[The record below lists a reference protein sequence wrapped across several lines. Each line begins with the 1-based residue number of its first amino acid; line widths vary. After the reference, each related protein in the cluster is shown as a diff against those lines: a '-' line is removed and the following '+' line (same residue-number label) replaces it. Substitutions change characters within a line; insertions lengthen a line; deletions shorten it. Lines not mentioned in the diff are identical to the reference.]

1 MDNWDY
7 SAIGKR
13 IKILR
18 KKKGYTQQELAD
30 ILGKSLRTV
39 QKYETGEI
47 EVSISVVNQ
56 LANELDT
63 TPTFILGY
71 DTEIEPLRSLA
82 DVMNYLFHIEQ
93 ITGLQFS
100 IEVKKPPKH
109 NEWTCSLT
117 FNGKNANAGINADMC
132 LFLEDWENQR
142 DSVRTYET
150 TQHAYRNWKEKTLAY
165 YTPTL
170 VESVEPQELNED
182 ERIKKRIEYLNSLKP

>member
-47 EVSISVVNQ
+47 EVSSSVVNQ

-93 ITGLQFS
+93 ITGLQFN
-100 IEVKKPPKH
+100 IEVKRPPKH

-117 FNGKNANAGINADMC
+117 FNGKNANAGLNADMC

-142 DSVRTYET
+142 YSVRTYEI
-150 TQHAYRNWKEKTLAY
+150 TQHAYRDWKEKTLAY

-170 VESVEPQELNED
+170 VESVEPQEIDED

>member
-82 DVMNYLFHIEQ
+82 DVMNYLFHIEH
-93 ITGLQFS
+93 ISGLQFS
-100 IEVKKPPKH
+100 IEVKRPPKH
-109 NEWTCSLT
+109 KEWTCSLT
-117 FNGKNANAGINADMC
+117 FNGKNANAGLNADMC

-170 VESVEPQELNED
+170 VESVEPQEIDED

>member
-93 ITGLQFS
+93 ISGLQFS
-100 IEVKKPPKH
+100 IEVKRPPKH
-109 NEWTCSLT
+109 KEWTCSLT
-117 FNGKNANAGINADMC
+117 FNGKNANAGLNADMC

-142 DSVRTYET
+142 YSVRTYEI
-150 TQHAYRNWKEKTLAY
+150 TQHAYRDWKEKTLAY
-165 YTPTL
+165 YTPTS
-170 VESVEPQELNED
+170 VESTEPQELDED

>member
-100 IEVKKPPKH
+100 IEVKRPPKH
-109 NEWTCSLT
+109 KEWTCSLT
-117 FNGKNANAGINADMC
+117 FNGKNANAGLNADMC

-142 DSVRTYET
+142 YSVRTYEI
-150 TQHAYRNWKEKTLAY
+150 TQHAYRDWKEKTLAY
-165 YTPTL
+165 YTPTS
-170 VESVEPQELNED
+170 VESTEPQELDED

>member
-117 FNGKNANAGINADMC
+117 FNGKNANAGLNADMC

-170 VESVEPQELNED
+170 VESVEPQEIDED
-182 ERIKKRIEYLNSLKP
+182 ERIKNALSI

>member
-93 ITGLQFS
+93 ISGLQFS
-100 IEVKKPPKH
+100 IEVKRPPKH
-109 NEWTCSLT
+109 KEWTCSLT
-117 FNGKNANAGINADMC
+117 FNGKNANAGLNADMC

-142 DSVRTYET
+142 YSVRTYEI
-150 TQHAYRNWKEKTLAY
+150 TQHAYRDWKEKTLAY
-165 YTPTL
+165 YTPTS
-170 VESVEPQELNED
+170 VESTEPQELDED
-182 ERIKKRIEYLNSLKP
+182 ERIKKRIEYLNS

>member
-117 FNGKNANAGINADMC
+117 FNG
-132 LFLEDWENQR
+132 R
-142 DSVRTYET
+142 DSVRTYEIK
-150 TQHAYRNWKEKTLAY
+150 QHAYRDWKEKTLAY
-165 YTPTL
+165 YTPTS
-170 VESVEPQELNED
+170 VESVEPQEIDED